1 MSEITE
7 NGKDRTEDGQK
18 DEDIIRQY
26 ISFTVGKETYAVEI
40 TTVREI
46 KGWIPTTNLP
56 NSPDH
61 MRGVLNLRGLIVP
74 VFDLRARFNK
84 GLTDPGKTHVVII
97 VTIGEKIVGVLVD
110 TVSDI
115 LTIKASEIRPVPD
128 ADKNPEYF
136 FIAGLVPVEEM
147 MVALLN
153 LERLFDMNEVPEMDA
168 DAA

>member
-1 MSEITE
+1 MSEMTE
-7 NGKDRTEDGQK
+7 QNEENEGAAQKEDSGT
-18 DEDIIRQY
+18 RQY

-56 NSPDH
+56 NSPEH

-84 GLTDPGKTHVVII
+84 GLTEPGKTHVVII
-97 VTIGEKIVGVLVD
+97 VTIGEKTVGVLVD
-110 TVSDI
+110 AVSDI
-115 LTIKASEIRPVPD
+115 LTITASEVRPVPD
-128 ADKNPEYF
+128 ADKNPEHF
-136 FIAGLVPVEEM
+136 FIAGLVPVDEM

-153 LERLFDMNEVPEMDA
+153 LERLFDMSEIPEMDA